1 MTDTT
6 ERRIPPL
13 IEAVELRRHYVEGS
27 GTVTA
32 LDGVSFTIGASELV
46 AVLGPSGSG
55 KSTMLHQL
63 GALDSLDSGRL
74 TVNGIRVD
82 ELDQTGKTRFRREH
96 VGFVFQSF
104 FLVSYL
110 TVAENIALSAIVGNR
125 PERAWRPRTVE
136 LLDRLGIADL
146 SRRYPHELSG
156 GQRQRVAVARAT
168 YSRPTIL
175 LADEPTGNL
184 DTAAG
189 AAVLGL
195 LREAVSEDRC
205 GLLVT
210 HDIHAAATADR
221 VFAFRDGRIVAE
233 FDTRAP
239 GDQEQRGGSRVDRV
253 RDWYASAAR

>member
-1 MTDTT
+1 MTETT
-6 ERRIPPL
+6 ERPEPPL
-13 IEAVELRRHYVEGS
+13 IEAVELRRHYAEAS
-27 GTVTA
+27 GTVAA

-74 TVNGIRVD
+74 TVSGIRVD
-82 ELDQTGKTRFRREH
+82 ELDQSAKTRFRREH

-110 TVAENIALSAIVGNR
+110 TVAENIALSAIVGNQR
-125 PERAWRPRTVE
+125 ERLWRPRTVE
-136 LLDRLGIADL
+136 LLDRLGIAHL
-146 SRRYPHELSG
+146 ARRYPHELSG
-156 GQRQRVAVARAT
+156 GQRQRVAVARAI

-184 DTAAG
+184 DSAAG
-189 AAVLGL
+189 AAVLEL
-195 LREAVSEDRC
+195 VREAVSASRC

-233 FDTRAP
+233 LDTRTDIAA
-239 GDQEQRGGSRVDRV
+239 DQTGGSRVDRV
-253 RDWYASAAR
+253 RNWYASAAR